1 VPPSPRNR
9 RGSITSPGARSCA
22 RRPRRWWTTTRRRK
36 RRRRRERTPPRRRRS
51 DGFTRRRVPSP
62 LPPASALCPR
72 LVRGATEA
80 SSSRK
85 IRFRT

>member
-51 DGFTRRRVPSP
+51 ELDSRAPKGSVCPPPGERS
-62 LPPASALCPR
+62 LP
-72 LVRGATEA
+72 
-80 SSSRK
+80 SSRPRRDGSV
-85 IRFRT
+85 IF